1 MYDGTFVYNLKIP
14 EDFRVLFMWLSQDL
28 AALYVKW
35 NFYLGLFS
43 SHENTELM
51 SDLAQSSFQI
61 IEEAI
66 RSDLTMGICRLSDPP
81 KSSGKKNLSIK
92 TLVNKC
98 ENIKNLNL
106 KESFDEF
113 NEACGPIRHLRNK
126 KEGHND
132 LNTKIKPKDNPLPGI
147 GRKQIDKILN
157 EASKILNVIYKEY
170 VDSKLAFDVT
180 IHRGGASDLLDCLE
194 KAKEY
199 RNKISNIY

>member
-1 MYDGTFVYNLKIP
+1 MCDGAFGYNLRIP
-14 EDFRVLFMWLSQDL
+14 ENIRELFMWLCQDL
-28 AALYVKW
+28 AALYEKW
-35 NFYLGLFS
+35 KFYIELFGKQ
-43 SHENTELM
+43 ENTELM

-61 IEEAI
+61 IEESI

-81 KSSGKKNLSIK
+81 KSSGKTNLSIK

-98 ENIKNLNL
+98 ENIKNL

-157 EASKILNVIYKEY
+157 EASKILNIIYKEY
-170 VDSKLAFDVT
+170 IGGELAFDVT
-180 IHRGGASDLLDCLE
+180 LNRGGASDLLDCLE

-199 RNKISNIY
+199 QNRNCKIY